1 MTHRLPGGTGRSRAV
16 TVTSRPV
23 LDIDPT
29 AVIAAPVDPA
39 FGPAMCAREAL
50 RGALRARRIEDGLS
64 ALMKGGGPCP
74 EKVPAAAPSP
84 LPPPNPPFPPSRSSS
99 PLRPPAFPPASTA
112 LFVRAQ
118 ARVAISGMP
127 AAHFTVASSVAAASL
142 AVRGRRTVCAYLLED
157 LQGRPHRRLVAGEHR
172 VLHGHRGRECGAPLR
187 YHPVGAS
194 HSST

>member
-29 AVIAAPVDPA
+29 AVIAARVDAA
-39 FGPAMCAREAL
+39 FDPAMCAREAL
-50 RGALRARRIEDGLS
+50 RGALRARPRIEDGLS

-84 LPPPNPPFPPSRSSS
+84 LPPSPPLSPLQIVFPPPPARLPACLHPSPRPRAGPRRHLRHAGS
-99 PLRPPAFPPASTA
+99 PLHRRLLGRCRFPRSTRSAYRLRVPARRPTTA
-112 LFVRAQ
+112 
-118 ARVAISGMP
+118 P
-127 AAHFTVASSVAAASL
+127 
-142 AVRGRRTVCAYLLED
+142 
-157 LQGRPHRRLVAGEHR
+157 RRLVAGDHR

-187 YHPVGAS
+187 YRPVGAS